1 MLYISHQQLQEL
13 MTSRPVV
20 QEAELGYNLYHST
33 FESIIDEPYCKGS
46 TKSIRIREGIT
57 FLQVEITFMQD
68 TEVEM
73 MSTSPQVGFGFCLK
87 GPSTAY
93 VKDLYNKKDAD
104 FAMHL
109 SNCTSYI
116 YANPSSSGHQHFWA
130 NKTLQGLYI
139 HFSYESFK
147 ELITDSLHEL
157 PIDLQSTLN
166 HSRGSYL
173 FFGAMPKP
181 VLALCYSL
189 INNPFTSKSRE
200 FYTEAKVFELI
211 AHQVDTLLTPSK
223 ESIMLSPPLTKI
235 EEERIDYCYEQLQ
248 KDLNQPPSLL
258 ELAKGSGLS
267 VYRMKNGFRQ
277 RYGDTPFRLLTEI
290 RMIKAKELLEKGNQN
305 VSEVAMEVGYSSL
318 GTFSNAFFE
327 RFGLR
332 PSSYKKI

>member
-1 MLYISHQQLQEL
+1 
-13 MTSRPVV
+13 
-20 QEAELGYNLYHST
+20 
-33 FESIIDEPYCKGS
+33 
-46 TKSIRIREGIT
+46 
-57 FLQVEITFMQD
+57 
-68 TEVEM
+68 
-73 MSTSPQVGFGFCLK
+73 
-87 GPSTAY
+87 
-93 VKDLYNKKDAD
+93 
-104 FAMHL
+104 
-109 SNCTSYI
+109 
-116 YANPSSSGHQHFWA
+116 
-130 NKTLQGLYI
+130 
-139 HFSYESFK
+139 
-147 ELITDSLHEL
+147 
-157 PIDLQSTLN
+157 
-166 HSRGSYL
+166 
-173 FFGAMPKP
+173 MPKP

-223 ESIMLSPPLTKI
+223 ESIMLSPPLSKI
-235 EEERIDYCYEQLQ
+235 EEEKIDYCYEQLQ

-277 RYGDTPFRLLTEI
+277 RYGDTPFRLLTEM

-332 PSSYKKI
+332 PSSYKKN